1 MYLQLSLLPSRFFL
15 VSLKFQFLV
24 MHQKEN
30 SSLGVSIQLA
40 SKFTSTRYIH
50 VPVNMHVCLQAEC
63 LVEEL
68 ERYNLGDLINIRS
81 NLPSQIYVDIRSPT
95 IYISIS
101 VFIGDATTV
110 LCGHPSHTKVQPFV
124 GQPGF
129 SLSAG
134 NWLKNRLL

>member
-30 SSLGVSIQLA
+30 SSLGVSIYKLA
-40 SKFTSTRYIH
+40 SKFTSTGYIH
-50 VPVNMHVCLQAEC
+50 VPVNMHACLQAEY

-68 ERYNLGDLINIRS
+68 ECYNLGDLINIRS

-95 IYISIS
+95 IYIYICIYWRCDHGFMWSSKPYKSLAFCWVVRVVIK
-101 VFIGDATTV
+101 
-110 LCGHPSHTKVQPFV
+110 CRQP
-124 GQPGF
+124 
-129 SLSAG
+129 A
-134 NWLKNRLL
+134 